1 MAYGARRRP
10 DDGIHKSVPGDTI
23 SSIGASYGITD
34 WEPRVWNAGENAQL
48 KQERVN
54 PNTLA
59 PRDEVFVPELKQKQE
74 SRPTD
79 EWHDFHVVRNKRLLR
94 LKLHD
99 EADQPLANKQYTITP
114 GDSFRGTFVQQGQT
128 TDAEGM
134 IQEEVPHTMLDA
146 ELELPEE
153 HLRVKLQIGFLLPL
167 PMGETVKSGVAGAI
181 DGVVGA
187 VTGAAGDLGGAAAG
201 IAGAVTGGG
210 GVSSGASFDAS
221 SGDFSAG
228 ASLEG
233 AVETAGSVMSNVS
246 GAYASATAMAGS
258 VATAVANVFGEGAFG
273 QEEDPNV
280 PPAAQ
285 RLTSMGFDP
294 GEPGNRADS
303 QFTAALMEFQTWC
316 KKRGDLSQDA
326 GGMLGG
332 LTGPESPLGGIGS
345 SIAGAVLSKIGL
357 SGQLDDETIEALKQ
371 THGC

>member
-1 MAYGARRRP
+1 MAYGARRKPR
-10 DDGIHKSVPGDTI
+10 DGIHKAVGGDTI
-23 SSIGASYGITD
+23 SSIAASYGFTD
-34 WEPRVWNAGENAQL
+34 WEAKVWNAGENAGL

-59 PRDEVFVPELKQKQE
+59 PRSEVFVPELDEKQE

-99 EADQPLANKQYTITP
+99 EADPPLANKQYTITP
-114 GDSFRGTFVQQGQT
+114 VESFRGTFVQQGQT
-128 TDAEGM
+128 TDAEGVL
-134 IQEEVPHTMLDA
+134 QEEIPHTMLDA

-167 PMGETVKSGVAGAI
+167 PMSETVKNGVAGCI
-181 DGVVGA
+181 EGA
-187 VTGAAGDLGGAAAG
+187 LNAVGGAGGGLLGTATG
-201 IAGAVTGGG
+201 TAGAVTGGG

-221 SGDFSAG
+221 SGGFSAG

-233 AVETAGSVMSNVS
+233 AVEAAGSVLSN
-246 GAYASATAMAGS
+246 
-258 VATAVANVFGEGAFG
+258 AVANVFGEGAFG
-273 QEEDPNV
+273 QSEDLNV

-303 QFTAALMEFQTWC
+303 QFTAALMAFQTWC
-316 KKRGDLSQDA
+316 KKRGDLAQDA

-332 LTGPESPLGGIGS
+332 LMGLESLLGGIGS

>member
-1 MAYGARRRP
+1 MAYGARRKPR
-10 DDGIHKSVPGDTI
+10 DGIHKAVGGDTI
-23 SSIGASYGITD
+23 SSIAVSYGFTD
-34 WEPRVWNAGENAQL
+34 WEAKVWNAGENAGL

-59 PRDEVFVPELKQKQE
+59 PRSEVFVPELDEKQE

-114 GDSFRGTFVQQGQT
+114 GESFRGMFVQQGQT
-128 TDAEGM
+128 TDAEGVL
-134 IQEEVPHTMLDA
+134 QEEIPHTMLDA

-167 PMGETVKSGVAGAI
+167 PMSETVKSGVAGCIEGALNA
-181 DGVVGA
+181 VGGA
-187 VTGAAGDLGGAAAG
+187 GGGLLGAATGAAGSVLSNA
-201 IAGAVTGGG
+201 
-210 GVSSGASFDAS
+210 SGAF
-221 SGDFSAG
+221 
-228 ASLEG
+228 
-233 AVETAGSVMSNVS
+233 
-246 GAYASATAMAGS
+246 ASAAAMAGS
-258 VATAVANVFGEGAFG
+258 VANAVANVFGEGAFG
-273 QEEDPNV
+273 QSEDLNL

-303 QFTAALMEFQTWC
+303 QFTAALMAFQTWC
-316 KKRGDLSQDA
+316 KKRGDLAQDA

-332 LTGPESPLGGIGS
+332 LTGPESLLGGIGS

>member
-1 MAYGARRRP
+1 MAYGARRKPR
-10 DDGIHKSVPGDTI
+10 DGIHKAVGGDTI
-23 SSIGASYGITD
+23 SSIAASYGFTD
-34 WEPRVWNAGENAQL
+34 WEAKVWNAGENAGL

-59 PRDEVFVPELKQKQE
+59 PRSEVFVPELDEKQK

-114 GDSFRGTFVQQGQT
+114 GESFRGMFVQQGQT
-128 TDAEGM
+128 TDAEGVL
-134 IQEEVPHTMLDA
+134 QEEIPHTMLDA

-167 PMGETVKSGVAGAI
+167 PMSETVKNGVAGCI
-181 DGVVGA
+181 EGA
-187 VTGAAGDLGGAAAG
+187 VNAVGGAGGGLLGAATGA
-201 IAGAVTGGG
+201 AGAVTGGG
-210 GVSSGASFDAS
+210 GVSSGASIDAS
-221 SGDFSAG
+221 SGGFSAG

-233 AVETAGSVMSNVS
+233 AVEAAGSVLSNAS
-246 GAYASATAMAGS
+246 GAYASAAAMAGS
-258 VATAVANVFGEGAFG
+258 VANAVANVFGEGAFG
-273 QEEDPNV
+273 QSEDLNV

-303 QFTAALMEFQTWC
+303 QFTAALMAFQTWC
-316 KKRGDLSQDA
+316 KKCGDLAQDA

-332 LTGPESPLGGIGS
+332 LTGPESLLGGIGS

-357 SGQLDDETIEALKQ
+357 SGQLDDETIEALK
-371 THGC
+371 